1 MQNRP
6 SLEDYKINVRIKLAL
21 LWTTLMS
28 LYIYADYFDL
38 MTPGK
43 LEKMT
48 GLQTPAGPT
57 TPGLLITFSV
67 LLIIPALMIFLS
79 VFLTPW
85 VIKVLNLLFGSIYA
99 FISIVII
106 INEFRNPWHGF
117 FVLYNI
123 VELIVLGMILWQA
136 WKWPKS

>member
-1 MQNRP
+1 
-6 SLEDYKINVRIKLAL
+6 
-21 LWTTLMS
+21 
-28 LYIYADYFDL
+28 

-43 LEKMT
+43 LEKMM

-67 LLIIPALMIFLS
+67 LLIIPALMILLS
-79 VFLTPW
+79 VFQVPW
-85 VIKVLNLLFGSIYA
+85 VSKVLNLLFGSIYA

-106 INEFRNPWHGF
+106 INEYRNPWHGF

-123 VELIVLGMILWQA
+123 VELFVLAMILWQA
-136 WKWPKS
+136 WKWPRI